1 MTPVGHTIVGIWIG
15 TSIEKKNSIKYL
27 LFYTIIASLPDFDIV
42 FGFILWGKTGVNIHQ
57 LYTHNL
63 SFVLIITLLTF
74 FLSKKDKKITL
85 FVFFALLSHLILDL
99 FVIDKKPPIGI
110 MLFFPFSLKLFNIP
124 ILSGVNKSSFKALFS
139 LHNLKAVIVEIII
152 LSPLWGYTIKKI
164 LRKRDDSR

>member
-1 MTPVGHTIVGIWIG
+1 
-15 TSIEKKNSIKYL
+15 
-27 LFYTIIASLPDFDIV
+27 
-42 FGFILWGKTGVNIHQ
+42 
-57 LYTHNL
+57 
-63 SFVLIITLLTF
+63 
-74 FLSKKDKKITL
+74 
-85 FVFFALLSHLILDL
+85 LILDL